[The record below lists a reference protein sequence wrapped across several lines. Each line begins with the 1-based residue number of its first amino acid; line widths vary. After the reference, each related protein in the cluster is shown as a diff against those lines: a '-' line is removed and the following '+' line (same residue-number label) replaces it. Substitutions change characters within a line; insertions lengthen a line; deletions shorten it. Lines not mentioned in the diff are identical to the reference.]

1 MSIESWEIDSS
12 HSGIHFAV
20 RHLMIANVR
29 GRFDRWSGTLVV
41 PEGDWS
47 RASVQVIID
56 ASSIDTGVAS
66 RDAHLRAADFLD
78 VRRYP
83 EITFRTLQIITLQED
98 RFRMV
103 GELSVKERVSEV
115 TLEVEASGVTRDPWG
130 NERAGFSAMAILD
143 RRDFGLDG
151 TLVLDSA
158 GVVIGKRIEV
168 EIDVEAVKQY
178 TAAHPKQRIRS
189 PWVRHEVSVQG
200 RRG

>member
-1 MSIESWEIDSS
+1 M
-12 HSGIHFAV
+12 
-20 RHLMIANVR
+20 
-29 GRFDRWSGTLVV
+29 
-41 PEGDWS
+41 
-47 RASVQVIID
+47 IID

-168 EIDVEAVKQY
+168 EIDVEAVKQS
-178 TAAHPKQRIRS
+178 TAPHPKQTIRS
-189 PWVRHEVSVQG
+189 PWVGRHEVSVQG